1 MEKSWLE
8 LLPVYGMEQDLLLS
22 KQGDLTIGYRVT
34 KPEIFSLSGQEYEE
48 LNRCFVRAMRVLPA
62 NSIFH
67 LQDWYTTVN
76 YTAEFEGPAGEE
88 KSFLGR
94 ASERYFNERPWLDH
108 QAYLFI
114 TCRAG
119 EKKRSSSAFSG
130 LVYPRSVSPLAMKP
144 EAVREFLG
152 ACGQA
157 VQILEDSGLLRLER
171 VGEAELWS
179 STVRVGLIE
188 QYCSLQTN
196 QKPVLKDIR
205 FGDRLQIGDQHC
217 ALFTLGDAEDL
228 PGLCGPRIDYQPY
241 STDRTKFSIGFGS
254 GLGPLLPCNHIC
266 NQYVFLEPAAE
277 TIRRVEGRR
286 KKFQS
291 LAAYSRE
298 NADSQEACNAFLNEA
313 VTDQR
318 LPVRAHFNVLCWT
331 DKPEELPRL
340 KNKVGAALAQL
351 DAAPHLET
359 VGAPQIWW
367 AGIPGNEGDF
377 PMNDSFDTFA
387 EQAACFFQVEGN
399 YRGSVSPFGL
409 RLGDRVSGRPLQ
421 VDIDHEPRS
430 KGITGN
436 GNMFVLSGSGG
447 GKSFAMNHLLRAY
460 YEQGWH
466 TVVIDVG
473 HSYRV
478 QCELHGGYYFTY
490 EEGNPMRFNPFY
502 TAPGEIFDTEKKESL
517 KTLLL
522 ALCKGPNETPS
533 RSEYV
538 GLSTALQAYFDKTGR
553 TGVFRCFNNFYE
565 FLDGDFRQRME
576 AEGVKQ
582 KEFDLDNFLYV
593 LRPYYQG
600 GEFDYLLNAAE
611 NLDLLQERF
620 IVFELDN
627 IKDHPILFPVVTLII
642 MELFVSK
649 MRKLQ
654 GVMKAIVI
662 EEAWK
667 PIATGGGA
675 ESIKYL
681 FKTVRKFSAKAVVV
695 TQEVED
701 IISSEIV
708 KNAIINNS
716 DIKMLLD
723 QSKFQNKFDEIQQLL
738 GITDKQKA
746 EILSINKAHA
756 PGAHYKDLWI
766 ALGPAH
772 SKVYRLE
779 VSPEE
784 YYVYTSDQREK
795 KLVREYINKYGS
807 VKTGVRML
815 VEDIKEKLREA
826 GGPLLAVLL
835 AIMPGRSHA
844 QVSIVGTVVSK
855 VIKAIDLAVQ
865 RVQTE
870 TIWLEEAQKEVEN
883 AMSQLDLEDIRGW
896 VQNQKDLYAE
906 YFEELREVK
915 SVISY
920 YHEISEIVALQ
931 EQMLASYKQ
940 SYGLLSQ
947 DAHFSAV
954 ELAHMAAVY
963 AGMIGDGANVLEQL
977 QPVINSFGTQM
988 SDAERLSL
996 IDKARAAMEKVY
1008 LDLQRFN
1015 NQNALLSIQRA
1026 GDAGEI
1032 DLLRKLYGL

>member
-1 MEKSWLE
+1 MEKNWLE
-8 LLPVYGMEQDLLLS
+8 LLPVYGVEQDLILS
-22 KQGDLTIGYRVT
+22 KQGDITIGYRMT
-34 KPEIFSLSGQEYEE
+34 KPEIFSLSEQQYEE
-48 LNRCFVRAMRVLPA
+48 LNKCFVRAIRALPA
-62 NSIFH
+62 NSILH

-76 YTAEFEGPAGEE
+76 YTPSFKGADGEE

-108 QAYLFI
+108 QAYLFV

-130 LVYPRSVSPLAMKP
+130 LLYPRSVAPLAMKP
-144 EAVREFLG
+144 ETVREFLE

-157 VQILEDSGLLRLER
+157 VQILEDSGLLKLER
-171 VGEAELWS
+171 LGSGALWGAHPM
-179 STVRVGLIE
+179 GLIE
-188 QYCSLQTN
+188 QYCSLQTDR
-196 QKPVLKDIR
+196 QPMLKDIR
-205 FGDRLQIGDQHC
+205 FGDRLQVGDQHC
-217 ALFTLGDAEDL
+217 ALFTLADAEDL
-228 PGLCGPRIDYQPY
+228 PEHCAPRIDYYPY
-241 STDRTKFSIGFGS
+241 STDWSRFSIGFAS
-254 GLGPLLPCNHIC
+254 GLGPLLSCNHIC
-266 NQYVFLEPAAE
+266 NQYVFREPVTE
-277 TIRRVEGRR
+277 IIQRVEARR
-286 KKFQS
+286 KKMQS

-298 NADSQEACNAFLNEA
+298 NADSQAACDAYLNEA
-313 VTDQR
+313 VTGQR

-331 DKPEELPRL
+331 DTPEELPRL
-340 KNKVGAALAQL
+340 KNRVGGAVALL
-351 DAAPHLET
+351 DASPHLET
-359 VGAPQIWW
+359 AGAPQIWW

-399 YRGSVSPFGL
+399 YRTSVSPLGM

-421 VDIDHEPRS
+421 VDIDHEPRK

-473 HSYRV
+473 HSYQV

-490 EEGNPMRFNPFY
+490 EEENPMRFNPFY
-502 TAPGEIFDTEKKESL
+502 TASGETFDTEKKESL

-522 ALCKGPNETPS
+522 SLCKAPNETPS

-538 GLSTALQAYFDKTGR
+538 GLSTALQAYFDKTVSEG
-553 TGVFRCFNNFYE
+553 GFRCFNSFYE
-565 FLDGDFRQRME
+565 FLDADFRQRME
-576 AEGVKQ
+576 TEGVKQ

-600 GEFDYLLNAAE
+600 GEFDYLLNATE
-611 NLDLLQERF
+611 NLDLLEQRF

-649 MRKLQ
+649 MRKLR
-654 GVMKAIVI
+654 GEMKAIVI

-667 PIATGGGA
+667 PIATGRGA
-675 ESIKYL
+675 EYIKFL

-716 DIKMLLD
+716 DIKILLD

-756 PGAHYKDLWI
+756 PGSHYKDLWI
-766 ALGPAH
+766 ALGAEH

-784 YYVYTSDQREK
+784 YYVYTSDQGEK
-795 KLVREYINKYGS
+795 KLVREYIDKYGS
-807 VKTGVRML
+807 VKAGVRML
-815 VEDIKEKLREA
+815 VEDLKEKLRKGA
-826 GGPLLAVLL
+826 GPLLVALL

-844 QVSIVGTVVSK
+844 QVSIVGTVVAK

-883 AMSQLDLEDIRGW
+883 AMSKLDLQDIRDW
-896 VQNQKDLYAE
+896 VQDQHDLYAE
-906 YFEELREVK
+906 YFEELKEVK

-920 YHEISEIVALQ
+920 YHEISEIVMLQ

-947 DAHFSAV
+947 DPHFSAV
-954 ELAHMAAVY
+954 ELAHMTAVY
-963 AGMIGDGANVLEQL
+963 ARMIGDGSNVLAQL
-977 QPVINSFGTQM
+977 QPVINSFGSQM

-996 IDKARAAMEKVY
+996 IDKARAAMEKLY

-1026 GDAGEI
+1026 GEAGEI
-1032 DLLRKLYGL
+1032 ELLKKLYGL